1 MNWVSGHPEWVAMGV
16 VAFLLLLSNM
26 AAHVRIGRLSS
37 ELDQARDATERVRH
51 GLRAE
56 KKKIHNRID
65 EVHVRVSKAG
75 SRIDNLTGKSRPVPP
90 AAHAA
95 TDDDPG
101 DDEIE
106 EMAAVAAVEELFVPS
121 APRPKL
127 PPPPI
132 DDDDDDIEA
141 MNLLRRA
148 SVRQLENSPVAVN

>member
-1 MNWVSGHPEWVAMGV
+1 MNWVSGHPEWVAMGL

-51 GLRAE
+51 GLRDE
-56 KKKIHNRID
+56 KKKIHRRID
-65 EVHVRVSKAG
+65 KVH
-75 SRIDNLTGKSRPVPP
+75 SRINNLTGESRPAPV
-90 AAHAA
+90 AAHAV

-106 EMAAVAAVEELFVPS
+106 EMAAVGAVEELFVPL
-121 APRPKL
+121 APRAKI
-127 PPPPI
+127 PPPT